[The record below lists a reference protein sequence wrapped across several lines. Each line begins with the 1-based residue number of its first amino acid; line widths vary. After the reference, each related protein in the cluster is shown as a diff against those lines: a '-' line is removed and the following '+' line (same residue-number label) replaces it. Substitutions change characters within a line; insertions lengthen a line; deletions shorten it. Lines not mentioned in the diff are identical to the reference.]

1 MPVINKNGTLP
12 PWCELKRYEIIRPAA
27 GAPVILPHVPGRM
40 KLMIAEGSFAIR
52 FAGQSVTAERG
63 DQLDVTAEGMHI
75 EVEASVP
82 DAVLIWL
89 AGSWGEET
97 GGSGLFTVEAAEQPA
112 NDGDP
117 ADYPRNTK
125 FDRHYHDCDEYY
137 VIYEGSGTMAIGD
150 RLLPF
155 KAGDCIAIG
164 MGWHHDMPQVKQTVK
179 AVYME
184 TTLAGQKRTG
194 HLWNHTHGPAVPAPD
209 RK

>member
-1 MPVINKNGTLP
+1 MPVISKNGTMP
-12 PWCELKRYEIIRPAA
+12 QWCELKRYEIIRPAA
-27 GAPVILPHVPGRM
+27 LAPVALPQHPGRM

-52 FAGQSVTAERG
+52 FAGQEVSAERG
-63 DQLDVTAEGMHI
+63 DQLDVTAEGIHI
-75 EVEASVP
+75 EVEAKEP

-97 GGSGLFTVEAAEQPA
+97 GGSGFFTTEAAEQPA

-117 ADYPRNTK
+117 ADYPRNTR

-137 VIYEGSGTMAIGD
+137 VIYEGNGTVAIGD

-155 KAGDCIAIG
+155 KAGDCVAIG
-164 MGWHHDMPQVKQTVK
+164 MGWHHDMPQVKETVK
-179 AVYME
+179 AIYME
-184 TTLAGQKRTG
+184 TTLSGQKRTG